1 MWKIDD
7 AELGGAVTSGTL
19 DQEGCS
25 ADSDLPLYPIIY
37 VVIVSNSSISLQT
50 SASFQTLRFKSLSI
64 LLTVEI

>member
-50 SASFQTLRFKSLSI
+50 SAGFQIS
-64 LLTVEI
+64 